1 MVFSEYKKKINFL
14 ILIYVR
20 LTFIKS
26 TIINHKIKI
35 IIIFLISLY
44 LNYPLEILLMNL
56 SMLNNLNVFSLRL

>member
-1 MVFSEYKKKINFL
+1 MVFSEYKKNINFL

-26 TIINHKIKI
+26 TIFNHKIKI

-56 SMLNNLNVFSLRL
+56 SMLSNSNVFSLRP

>member
-1 MVFSEYKKKINFL
+1 MVFSEYKKNINFL

-26 TIINHKIKI
+26 TIFYHKIKI

-56 SMLNNLNVFSLRL
+56 SMLSNSNVFSLRP